1 MPEPQPDR
9 RATRRFPLQLP
20 VTVRGPQGGMDAIA
34 QTRDVSSRGICF
46 FTDPTTTS
54 LQTGSQIEFTLTL
67 PPEVTLTDAIKVRC
81 KGRIVRVESDTG
93 PSGRLAIAAQIQQYE
108 FVGERN

>member
-67 PPEVTLTDAIKVRC
+67 PPEVTLTEAIKVRC
-81 KGRIVRVESDTG
+81 KGRIVRIENVETG
-93 PSGRLAIAAQIQQYE
+93 RMAIAAQIQQYE
-108 FVGERN
+108 FVGDRH

>member
-20 VTVRGPQGGMDAIA
+20 VSVRGTQGGMDAIA

-46 FTDPTTTS
+46 FTDPSATS
-54 LQTGSQIEFTLTL
+54 LETGSLIEFTLTL
-67 PPEVTLTDAIKVRC
+67 PPEVTLTEAIKVRC
-81 KGRIVRVESDTG
+81 KGKIVRVDRVESD
-93 PSGRLAIAAQIQQYE
+93 RLSVAAQIQQYE
-108 FVGERN
+108 FVGDRA

>member
-20 VTVRGPQGGMDAIA
+20 VSVRGPQGGMDAIA

-46 FTDPTTTS
+46 FTDPTATS
-54 LQTGSQIEFTLTL
+54 LQNGSQIEFTLTL
-67 PPEVTLTDAIKVRC
+67 PPEVTLTEAIKVRC
-81 KGRIVRVESDTG
+81 KGKIVRVENADT
-93 PSGRLAIAAQIQQYE
+93 PGRLAIAAQIQQYE
-108 FVGERN
+108 FVGDRS